1 MKLVCSYCH
10 KERKVQHGEDIDSW
24 IVTPQEDFCI
34 DCLTKAIDFRD
45 DLHPLTLANLRE
57 DEIRAIIYKT
67 ISEYMGLFLHPNLSE
82 RWLADYEDISKF
94 LTSHCI
100 LKLRQIESLKMSPK
114 DSDFLDNYR
123 KSEGSFYERVK
134 EAELKTYQ
142 D

>member
-10 KERKVQHGEDIDSW
+10 KEQKVQHGEDIDSW
-24 IVTPQEDFCI
+24 IVTPQEDFCT
-34 DCLTKAIDFRD
+34 DCLIKAIDFRN
-45 DLHPLTLANLRE
+45 DLPHLTLANLRE

-114 DSDFLDNYR
+114 DSDFFR
-123 KSEGSFYERVK
+123 
-134 EAELKTYQ
+134 
-142 D
+142 